1 MGERMVEGREEEESD
16 SEETAEKLSWFS
28 AAAANFSRKAKN
40 SSEQGINLIFFRDR
54 VKLNENHKKR
64 NSHKSQIKCAV
75 VEKYCVKWKRFK
87 NLINTFSAT
96 VSIAFPT
103 NKHFKSL
110 EWNYKLNA
118 DEKLHEELELK
129 IDFHNYVCLQ
139 DIWVYFDPTRC
150 IHRIKIALTRFSC
163 FLMFSSQQKSF
174 HFQNNQMEFCFGE
187 PMQTDWKAKLL
198 RSLFRAFN
206 TSSIQLRLMVTRAV
220 H

>member
-1 MGERMVEGREEEESD
+1 MRIIKNVIPTNPNKMCCSWKVLCKVKALQKSD
-16 SEETAEKLSWFS
+16 KY
-28 AAAANFSRKAKN
+28 
-40 SSEQGINLIFFRDR
+40 FFR
-54 VKLNENHKKR
+54 NCIH
-64 NSHKSQIKCAV
+64 
-75 VEKYCVKWKRFK
+75 RF
-87 NLINTFSAT
+87 S
-96 VSIAFPT
+96 
-103 NKHFKSL
+103 NKQTLHFKSL
-110 EWNYKLNA
+110 EWNYMLNA

-139 DIWVYFDPTRC
+139 DICVYFDPTRC
-150 IHRIKIALTRFSC
+150 IHRIKIALTRFLC